1 MGPSATRS
9 QAVSRMRALV
19 TAALLASLALVQAT
33 DYSCPAK
40 KSNKVININDGDS
53 FSSKMKCQV
62 TYKMKSCCKKMK
74 FSCSSLDLPNK
85 DKKKCRKGDR
95 LMVGKK
101 VFCLKKKPSVTV
113 QGKAAK
119 KGLKVMFMTDK
130 KKFGGGAQCTAEC
143 IQGVTTTPAPTTA
156 GTGS

>member
-1 MGPSATRS
+1 
-9 QAVSRMRALV
+9 
-19 TAALLASLALVQAT
+19 
-33 DYSCPAK
+33 
-40 KSNKVININDGDS
+40 
-53 FSSKMKCQV
+53 
-62 TYKMKSCCKKMK
+62 MKSSCKKMK

-156 GTGS
+156 GTTTTTPASTATTT

>member
-1 MGPSATRS
+1 
-9 QAVSRMRALV
+9 
-19 TAALLASLALVQAT
+19 
-33 DYSCPAK
+33 
-40 KSNKVININDGDS
+40 
-53 FSSKMKCQV
+53 
-62 TYKMKSCCKKMK
+62 MKSSCKKMK

-143 IQGVTTTPAPTTA
+143 IQGVTTTTPSTTA
-156 GTGS
+156 GRVESGGTRRFTDLKSVEVLLEGRPL

>member
-1 MGPSATRS
+1 
-9 QAVSRMRALV
+9 
-19 TAALLASLALVQAT
+19 
-33 DYSCPAK
+33 
-40 KSNKVININDGDS
+40 
-53 FSSKMKCQV
+53 MKCQV
-62 TYKMKSCCKKMK
+62 TYKMKSSCKKMK

-143 IQGVTTTPAPTTA
+143 IQGVTTTTPSTTA
-156 GTGS
+156 VTSATTTTSTTTTTTTTTTTAAVSP

>member
-1 MGPSATRS
+1 MFCP
-9 QAVSRMRALV
+9 
-19 TAALLASLALVQAT
+19 

-53 FSSKMKCQV
+53 FSYNTNAGDTYTSKMKCQV
-62 TYKMKSCCKKMK
+62 TYKMKSSCKKMK

-101 VFCLKKKPSVTV
+101 V
-113 QGKAAK
+113 
-119 KGLKVMFMTDK
+119 
-130 KKFGGGAQCTAEC
+130 
-143 IQGVTTTPAPTTA
+143 
-156 GTGS
+156 